1 MENKKSNPDSHESND
16 KGDLLGK
23 IIDHPED
30 IDSKINTDSA
40 KKSNGTS
47 LTNDE
52 DADTDPNEVDNKPTF
67 NGHK

>member
-1 MENKKSNPDSHESND
+1 MERHNSNPDSHDTKE

-23 IIDHPED
+23 VTDHPED
-30 IDSKINTDSA
+30 VDSKVNLDYSR
-40 KKSNGTS
+40 KPDGKS

-67 NGHK
+67 NGNK